1 MNIKEGILRI
11 ITDNCFI
18 KKLPVGS
25 YIRVTESKY
34 DETTNSYI
42 FYVESLD
49 GTFKKW
55 VLDVV
60 LVWYTKRLDGG
71 V

>member
-11 ITDNCFI
+11 ITDNCFS

>member
-1 MNIKEGILRI
+1 MTIKKGLLRVI
-11 ITDNCFI
+11 VGNYF

-25 YIRVTESKY
+25 YIWVTKSKY
-34 DETTNSYI
+34 DEKNGYMSYI
-42 FYVESLD
+42 ESLD

-60 LVWYTKRLDGG
+60 LAWYTRRLDGG
-71 V
+71 L

>member
-1 MNIKEGILRI
+1 MTRKKGLLRI
-11 ITDNCFI
+11 VTGNYFI

-25 YIRVTESKY
+25 YIWVTKSKY
-34 DETTNSYI
+34 DEKTDSYMSYI
-42 FYVESLD
+42 ESLD
-49 GTFKKW
+49 GKFKKW

-60 LVWYTKRLDGG
+60 LVWYTRRLDGG

>member
-1 MNIKEGILRI
+1 MTVKKGLLRV
-11 ITDNCFI
+11 ITGNYFI
-18 KKLPVGS
+18 KLPVGS
-25 YIRVTESKY
+25 YIWVTESKY
-34 DETTNSYI
+34 DEKIGHIS
-42 FYVESLD
+42 YVESLD
-49 GTFKKW
+49 GKFKDW

>member
-1 MNIKEGILRI
+1 MAEEKGLLRVI
-11 ITDNCFI
+11 VGNYF

-25 YIRVTESKY
+25 YIWVTRSKY
-34 DETTNSYI
+34 DEKNGYMSYI
-42 FYVESLD
+42 ESLD

-60 LVWYTKRLDGG
+60 LAWYTRRLDGG

>member
-1 MNIKEGILRI
+1 MTVKKGLLRVI
-11 ITDNCFI
+11 VGNYFI

-25 YIRVTESKY
+25 YIWVTKSKY
-34 DETTNSYI
+34 DEKTDSYMSYI
-42 FYVESLD
+42 ESLD

-60 LVWYTKRLDGG
+60 LIWYTKRLDGG